1 MLTERLR
8 KNVHR
13 FTFHTEY
20 QGLEHV
26 LLASDVHY
34 DSPNCDRQLLKKHLD
49 QAVSCGAAVLIF
61 GDWFDIMGTY
71 NDPRSKAS
79 DIRSD
84 YLSKDF
90 SYLDMVIEDSIEF
103 LRPYAQNIALIS
115 EGNHETMVAKKH
127 DTNPLKRLVSGLQAY
142 NPDIAHGRYS
152 GYAFFKFRYK
162 HGQTNSTSILH
173 YHHGFGGNAKRSKGM
188 LDVQL
193 EAMKYPDAH
202 ILCRG
207 HDHQKWFDPSTTRQ
221 RVTRRGNITYDSVFY
236 VKTGSYKAGLEGGEG
251 GFEVEKNFM
260 PTRLGAWW
268 LHLNFNKDFGI
279 SLSIEEAY

>member
-1 MLTERLR
+1 MRN
-8 KNVHR
+8 NVHR
-13 FTFHTEY
+13 FT
-20 QGLEHV
+20 LEEPYEAYEKV

-34 DSPNCDRQLLKKHLD
+34 DSPHCDRNLLKKHLD
-49 QAVSCGAAVLIF
+49 QARDSGAVVLIF
-61 GDWFDIMGTY
+61 GDWFDVMGTY

-90 SYLDMVIEDSIEF
+90 SYLDMVVEDSVEF
-103 LRPYAQNIALIS
+103 LRPYADNIALIS

-142 NPDIAHGRYS
+142 NPEIGYGRYS
-152 GYAFFKFRYK
+152 GYIFFRFRYEN
-162 HGQTNSTSILH
+162 GQTCSTNIIH

-207 HDHQKWFDPSTTRQ
+207 HDHQKWYDPSTTRQ
-221 RVTRRGNITYDSVFY
+221 RVTRKGNIYYDSVHY
-236 VKTGSYKAGLEGGEG
+236 VKTGSYKAGLGAGEG

-260 PTRLGAWW
+260 PTRLGGWW
-268 LHLNFNKDFGI
+268 LNYHFNKDYG
-279 SLSIEEAY
+279 LSYLVQEAI

>member
-1 MLTERLR
+1 MRN
-8 KNVHR
+8 NVHR
-13 FTFHTEY
+13 FTLQEPYEAF
-20 QGLEHV
+20 EHV

-34 DSPNCDRQLLKKHLD
+34 DSPHCDRKLLKKHLD
-49 QAVSCGAAVLIF
+49 QARNSGALVLIF
-61 GDWFDIMGTY
+61 GDWFDVMGTY

-90 SYLDMVIEDSIEF
+90 SYLDMVVEDSVEF
-103 LRPYAQNIALIS
+103 LRPYADNIALIS

-142 NPDIAHGRYS
+142 NPDIGHGRYS
-152 GYAFFKFRYK
+152 GYVFLRFRYEN
-162 HGQTNSTSILH
+162 GQTCSTSILH

-207 HDHQKWFDPSTTRQ
+207 HDHQKWYDPSTTRQ
-221 RVTRRGNITYDSVFY
+221 RVTRKGNIYYDNIHY
-236 VKTGSYKAGLEGGEG
+236 IKTGSYKAGLGAGEG

-260 PTRLGAWW
+260 PTRLGGWW
-268 LHLNFNKDFGI
+268 LSYHFNKDYG
-279 SLSIEEAY
+279 LSHSVREAN